1 MSEILFVKDVENEL
15 IRRNAIEI
23 YSHSLKIL

>member
-1 MSEILFVKDVENEL
+1 MSEILSVKEMDNEL

-23 YSHSLKIL
+23 YSHSCDF